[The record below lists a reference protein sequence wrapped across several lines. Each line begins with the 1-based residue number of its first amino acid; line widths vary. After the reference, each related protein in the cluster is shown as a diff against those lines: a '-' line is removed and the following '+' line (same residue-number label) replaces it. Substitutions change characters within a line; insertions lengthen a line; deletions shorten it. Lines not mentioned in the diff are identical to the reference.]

1 MNALIR
7 KLGGFADFSEDDR
20 RAIEQLCVET
30 CEFRP
35 GENLIQEGE
44 RPSHVFLLLEGW
56 GFRYKLL
63 PDGKRQIMA
72 YLVPGDLCDIHI
84 FVLKAMDHGMGL
96 LSPATVALIDPD
108 RMVDVMDKHP
118 KIERAL
124 WWSTLVDEATLREW
138 LVNMGQRD
146 AYQSIAHLLCEMWL
160 RMRAVGL
167 ADADSFSLPLTQVEL
182 GDTMGLTPVS
192 VNRALQ
198 RLRGECLITLEQKQ
212 LTIHDPKRLAQ
223 VSGFQ
228 PNYLHLSGDG
238 DPSSP
243 WRRQVGRSA

>member
-1 MNALIR
+1 MC
-7 KLGGFADFSEDDR
+7 GQT
-20 RAIEQLCVET
+20 RA
-30 CEFRP
+30 FGP

-44 RPSHVFLLLEGW
+44 HPNHVFLLLQGW

-84 FVLKAMDHGMGL
+84 FVLKAMDHSMGL

-108 RMVDVMDKHP
+108 RMVEAMDRHP
-118 KIERAL
+118 KLERAL

-146 AYQSIAHLLCEMWL
+146 AYKSIAHLLCEMWL

-167 ADADSFSLPLTQVEL
+167 VDIDRFSLPLTQVEL

-192 VNRALQ
+192 VNRVLQ
-198 RLRGECLITLEQKQ
+198 RLRGEGLISLEQKQ
-212 LTIHDPKRLAQ
+212 LTIHDPKRLMQ
-223 VSGFQ
+223 VSGFHA
-228 PNYLHLSGDG
+228 NYLHLSGDG

-243 WRRQVGRSA
+243 WRRRAGRSA